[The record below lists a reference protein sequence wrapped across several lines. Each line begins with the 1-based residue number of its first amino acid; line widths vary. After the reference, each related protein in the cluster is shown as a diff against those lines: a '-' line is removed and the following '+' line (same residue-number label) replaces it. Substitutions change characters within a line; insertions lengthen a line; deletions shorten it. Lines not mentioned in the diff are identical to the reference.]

1 MHAYLAEKYM
11 SGPKAEAII
20 ARTAP
25 KKKKRKATNNAT
37 AGPSMFVDEDAGFGD
52 EASRRLRED
61 DMDVAE
67 AAVASD
73 RSFKKR
79 KTDDRSGWIRVQE
92 GVKQEESPPPPEDE
106 QPTVVEEQRPFK
118 GGLIRAEELRK
129 QTKSHVK
136 QDEEAQEALEA
147 AQETVYRDA
156 SGRKIDMK
164 LARAE
169 AARKKREKE
178 EKDAKKME
186 WGKGLVQREER
197 EKHRSQLEKNK
208 ALPFSRHA
216 DDRELNEEL
225 KAREMWNDPAAAFM
239 TSSLLQKKSKG
250 PRKPEYRGPP
260 PPPNRFGIKPGYRWD
275 GVDRA
280 NGFENKWFQR
290 INDRKRKDTASYE
303 WSVDD
308 M

>member
-25 KKKKRKATNNAT
+25 QKKKRKAASNAT

-73 RSFKKR
+73 RK
-79 KTDDRSGWIRVQE
+79 
-92 GVKQEESPPPPEDE
+92 GVKGEEESPPPPDDE
-106 QPTVVEEQRPFK
+106 QPTVVEDQRPFK

-136 QDEEAQEALEA
+136 QDEEALEA

-178 EKDAKKME
+178 EKDAQKME

-216 DDRELNEEL
+216 DDRELN
-225 KAREMWNDPAAAFM
+225 
-239 TSSLLQKKSKG
+239 
-250 PRKPEYRGPP
+250 
-260 PPPNRFGIKPGYRWD
+260 
-275 GVDRA
+275 
-280 NGFENKWFQR
+280 
-290 INDRKRKDTASYE
+290 
-303 WSVDD
+303 
-308 M
+308 